1 VGGAMKYIVELET
14 GVWLAPWDG
23 DPGRTTVK
31 ENAKRFDERL
41 DALRAGEDAW
51 KYRPFQWWK
60 IREVE
65 E

>member
-1 VGGAMKYIVELET
+1 MKFIVELET

-31 ENAKRFDERL
+31 ENAKRFDTRYF
-41 DALRAGEDAW
+41 AGRAGEDAQE
-51 KYRPFQWWK
+51 YRSFFGW
-60 IREVE
+60 RVCEVE